1 MRGMSTVDTG
11 DVPTVPQGVL
21 LKWLWN
27 RVKHHKKRI
36 TGIMIALAALVSTT
50 VLQPL
55 LIREL
60 IDKHLVASVDASSS
74 EIMIIGLKY
83 LFLVLLAFFL
93 SWWTTRNL
101 GRLAHE
107 VMYEL
112 RRDLFNNLVR
122 LKVSFFEKTPVGVI
136 VHRVS
141 NDVQAISDLFTQVLT
156 TLISDLFLIA
166 GITYAMIKI
175 APDVA
180 VWVLIPLPIIIAAMP
195 TFCRWVFRLF
205 NIIRNRSTEMI
216 ISLNEILRGLGLL
229 RAFNSEKE
237 ADKKYLDLNQ
247 KTYLAHMDSIKSFS
261 LMDPFISVCFYSSMA
276 ILFLKGIPLINTD
289 SGITIGVLVAMLS
302 YTKSLYQ
309 PMHDIAHKIHLIQSS
324 LAGVGKV
331 HWLMNIDDP
340 DEWNHSKEQIN
351 PWPLKGNFKVE
362 NLVFGYTE
370 DKTVVNGIDF
380 ELNKGKK
387 LAIVGSTGSGKTTL
401 VKLLMAY
408 YSPQKGEI
416 FAGEHSHFDSNLTSW
431 RKGIAFLP
439 QEVTLFN
446 RSILDNIR
454 LHKDVPKSN
463 IEKIIKILGFKERVD
478 SMKDGLETVLAEG
491 GKDLSLGERQLISIA
506 RALVFDPEV
515 LILDEATSSIDPEL
529 ELVVNTAINKLL
541 EGRTAIIIAHRL
553 STVRQADEILV
564 IDQGKIQER
573 GTHEELMKS
582 KGRYYY
588 LIRLQMEN

>member
-1 MRGMSTVDTG
+1 
-11 DVPTVPQGVL
+11 
-21 LKWLWN
+21 
-27 RVKHHKKRI
+27 
-36 TGIMIALAALVSTT
+36 
-50 VLQPL
+50 
-55 LIREL
+55 
-60 IDKHLVASVDASSS
+60 
-74 EIMIIGLKY
+74 
-83 LFLVLLAFFL
+83 
-93 SWWTTRNL
+93 
-101 GRLAHE
+101 
-107 VMYEL
+107 
-112 RRDLFNNLVR
+112 
-122 LKVSFFEKTPVGVI
+122 
-136 VHRVS
+136 
-141 NDVQAISDLFTQVLT
+141 
-156 TLISDLFLIA
+156 
-166 GITYAMIKI
+166 
-175 APDVA
+175 
-180 VWVLIPLPIIIAAMP
+180 
-195 TFCRWVFRLF
+195 
-205 NIIRNRSTEMI
+205 
-216 ISLNEILRGLGLL
+216 
-229 RAFNSEKE
+229 
-237 ADKKYLDLNQ
+237 
-247 KTYLAHMDSIKSFS
+247 
-261 LMDPFISVCFYSSMA
+261 
-276 ILFLKGIPLINTD
+276 
-289 SGITIGVLVAMLS
+289 
-302 YTKSLYQ
+302 
-309 PMHDIAHKIHLIQSS
+309 
-324 LAGVGKV
+324 
-331 HWLMNIDDP
+331 
-340 DEWNHSKEQIN
+340 
-351 PWPLKGNFKVE
+351 
-362 NLVFGYTE
+362 
-370 DKTVVNGIDF
+370 
-380 ELNKGKK
+380 
-387 LAIVGSTGSGKTTL
+387 
-401 VKLLMAY
+401 MAY

>member
-1 MRGMSTVDTG
+1 MSTIDTG
-11 DVPTVPQGVL
+11 DVPAVPQMTL
-21 LKWLWN
+21 LNWLWK
-27 RVKHHKKRI
+27 RVKHHKKKI
-36 TGIMIALAALVSTT
+36 TGVMLALAALVSTT
-50 VLQPL
+50 VFQPL

-60 IDKHLVASVDASSS
+60 IDRHLVAGVDASSS
-74 EIMIIGLKY
+74 EILTIGLKY
-83 LFLVLLAFFL
+83 LMLVLLAFYL
-93 SWWTTRNL
+93 SWWTTRSL

-112 RRDLFNNLVR
+112 RRDLFNRLVG

-136 VHRVS
+136 VHRIS

-156 TLISDLFLIA
+156 TLVSDLFLIV
-166 GITYAMIKI
+166 GVTVAMIKI
-175 APDVA
+175 APSVA
-180 VWVLIPLPIIIAAMP
+180 FWVLIPLPIIVAVMP
-195 TFCRWVFRLF
+195 TFSRWVFKLF
-205 NIIRNRSTEMI
+205 DIIRNRSTEMI

-237 ADKKYLDLNQ
+237 TDEKYLDLNQ
-247 KTYLAHMDSIKSFS
+247 KTYVAHMDSIKSFS
-261 LMDPFISVCFYSSMA
+261 LFDPFVSLCFYSSMA
-276 ILFLKGIPLINTD
+276 TLFLKGIPLVNAD
-289 SGITIGVLVAMLS
+289 SGITVGILIAMLT

-324 LAGVGKV
+324 LAAVGKV
-331 HWLMNIDDP
+331 HWLMNIDEP

-351 PWPLKGNFKVE
+351 PWPLEGDFKAE

-380 ELNKGKK
+380 ALNKGKK
-387 LAIVGSTGSGKTTL
+387 MAIVGSTGSGKTTL

-408 YSPQKGEI
+408 YSPQEGEI
-416 FAGEHSHFDSNLTSW
+416 FAGKHSHFDSNLTSW

-454 LHKDVPKSN
+454 LHKDIPKKN
-463 IEKIIKILGFKERVD
+463 VEKIIKILGFEERMK

-515 LILDEATSSIDPEL
+515 LVLDEATSSIDPEL
-529 ELVVNTAINKLL
+529 ELVVNNAINKLL

-564 IDQGKIQER
+564 IDQGKIEER
-573 GTHEELMKS
+573 GTHEELMKL

>member
-1 MRGMSTVDTG
+1 MRGMSTIDTG
-11 DVPTVPQGVL
+11 DVPVVPQMTL
-21 LKWLWN
+21 LKWLWK
-27 RVKHHKKRI
+27 RVKHHKKKI
-36 TGIMIALAALVSTT
+36 TGVMLALAALVSTT
-50 VLQPL
+50 VFQPL

-60 IDKHLVASVDASSS
+60 IDRHLVAGVDASSS
-74 EIMIIGLKY
+74 EILTIGLKY
-83 LFLVLLAFFL
+83 LALVLSAFYL
-93 SWWTTRNL
+93 SWWTTRSL

-112 RRDLFNNLVR
+112 RRDLFNRLVG

-136 VHRVS
+136 VHRIS

-156 TLISDLFLIA
+156 TLVSDLFLIV
-166 GITYAMIKI
+166 GVTIAMIKI
-175 APDVA
+175 APSVA
-180 VWVLIPLPIIIAAMP
+180 FWVLIPLPIIVAVMP
-195 TFCRWVFRLF
+195 TFSRWVFRLF
-205 NIIRNRSTEMI
+205 DIIRNRSTEMI

-237 ADKKYLDLNQ
+237 TDEKYLDLNQ
-247 KTYLAHMDSIKSFS
+247 KTYVAHMDSIKSFS
-261 LMDPFISVCFYSSMA
+261 LFDPFVSLCFYASMA
-276 ILFLKGIPLINTD
+276 TLFLKGIPLINAD
-289 SGITIGVLVAMLS
+289 SGITVGILIAMLT

-324 LAGVGKV
+324 LAAVGKV
-331 HWLMNIDDP
+331 HWLMNINEP

-351 PWPLKGNFKVE
+351 PWPLEGDFKAE

-370 DKTVVNGIDF
+370 EKTVVNGIDF
-380 ELNKGKK
+380 ALNKGKK
-387 LAIVGSTGSGKTTL
+387 MAIVGSTGSGKTTL

-408 YSPQKGEI
+408 YSPQEGEI
-416 FAGEHSHFDSNLTSW
+416 FAGKHSHFDSNLTSW

-454 LHKDVPKSN
+454 LHKDIPKKN
-463 IEKIIKILGFKERVD
+463 VEKIIKILGFEERMK

-515 LILDEATSSIDPEL
+515 LVLDEATSSIDPEL
-529 ELVVNTAINKLL
+529 ELIVNNAINKLL

-564 IDQGKIQER
+564 IDQGKIEER
-573 GTHEELMKS
+573 GTHEELMKL

>member
-1 MRGMSTVDTG
+1 MRGMSTLDTG
-11 DVPTVPQGVL
+11 DVPAVPQMTL
-21 LKWLWN
+21 LKWLWS
-27 RVKHHKKRI
+27 RVKHHKKKI
-36 TGIMIALAALVSTT
+36 TGVMLALAALVSTT
-50 VLQPL
+50 VFQPL

-60 IDKHLVASVDASSS
+60 IDKHLVAGVNASSS
-74 EIMIIGLKY
+74 EILIIGIKY
-83 LFLVLLAFFL
+83 LALVLLAFYL
-93 SWWTTRNL
+93 SWWTTRSL

-112 RRDLFNNLVR
+112 RRDLFNRLVG
-122 LKVSFFEKTPVGVI
+122 LKVSFFERTPVGVI
-136 VHRVS
+136 VHRIS

-156 TLISDLFLIA
+156 TLVSDLFLIV
-166 GITYAMIKI
+166 GVTVAMIKI
-175 APDVA
+175 APSVA
-180 VWVLIPLPIIIAAMP
+180 LWVLIPLPVIVAVMP
-195 TFCRWVFRLF
+195 TFSRWVFKLF
-205 NIIRNRSTEMI
+205 DIIRNRSTEMI

-237 ADKKYLDLNQ
+237 TDKKYLDLNQ
-247 KTYLAHMDSIKSFS
+247 KTYIAHMDSIKSFS
-261 LMDPFISVCFYSSMA
+261 LFDPFVSLCFYFSMA
-276 ILFLKGIPLINTD
+276 TLFLKGIPLINED
-289 SGITIGVLVAMLS
+289 SGFTIGVLIAMLS

-331 HWLMNIDDP
+331 HWLMSIDEP
-340 DEWNHSKEQIN
+340 DEWNHSQEQVN
-351 PWPLKGNFKVE
+351 PWPLKGDFRAE

-370 DKTVVNGIDF
+370 NKTVVNGIDF
-380 ELNKGKK
+380 NLTKGKK

-408 YSPQKGEI
+408 YSPKKGEI
-416 FAGEHSHFDSNLTSW
+416 FAGKHSHFDASLTSW

-454 LHKDVPKSN
+454 LHKDIPKKN
-463 IEKIIKILGFKERVD
+463 IEKTIKLLGFEDRIKAME
-478 SMKDGLETVLAEG
+478 DGLETILAEG

-515 LILDEATSSIDPEL
+515 LVLDEATSSIDPEL
-529 ELVVNTAINKLL
+529 EIIVNNAINKLL

-564 IDQGKIQER
+564 IDQGKIKER
-573 GTHEELMKS
+573 GTHDELMAL

-588 LIRLQMEN
+588 LIRLQLEN

>member
-1 MRGMSTVDTG
+1 MRGMSTIDTG
-11 DVPTVPQGVL
+11 DVPVVPQMTL
-21 LKWLWN
+21 LKWLWK
-27 RVKHHKKRI
+27 RVKHHKKKI
-36 TGIMIALAALVSTT
+36 TGVMLALAALVSTT
-50 VLQPL
+50 VFQPL

-60 IDKHLVASVDASSS
+60 IDRHLVSGVDASSS
-74 EIMIIGLKY
+74 EILTIGLKY
-83 LFLVLLAFFL
+83 LALVLSAFYL
-93 SWWTTRNL
+93 SWWTTRSL

-112 RRDLFNNLVR
+112 RRDLFNRLVG

-136 VHRVS
+136 VHRIS

-156 TLISDLFLIA
+156 TLVSDLFLIV
-166 GITYAMIKI
+166 GVTIAMIKI
-175 APDVA
+175 APSVA
-180 VWVLIPLPIIIAAMP
+180 FWVLIPLPIIVAVMP
-195 TFCRWVFRLF
+195 TFSRWVFRLF
-205 NIIRNRSTEMI
+205 DIIRNRSTEMI

-237 ADKKYLDLNQ
+237 TDEKYLDLNQ
-247 KTYLAHMDSIKSFS
+247 KTYVAHMDSIKSFS
-261 LMDPFISVCFYSSMA
+261 LFDPFVSLCFYASMA
-276 ILFLKGIPLINTD
+276 TLFLKGIPLINAD
-289 SGITIGVLVAMLS
+289 SGITVGILIAMLT

-324 LAGVGKV
+324 LAAVGKV
-331 HWLMNIDDP
+331 HWLMNINEP
-340 DEWNHSKEQIN
+340 DEWNHSKKQIN
-351 PWPLKGNFKVE
+351 PWPLKGDFKAE

-370 DKTVVNGIDF
+370 EKTVVNGIDF
-380 ELNKGKK
+380 ALNKGKK
-387 LAIVGSTGSGKTTL
+387 MAIVGSTGSGKTTL

-408 YSPQKGEI
+408 YSPQEGEI
-416 FAGEHSHFDSNLTSW
+416 FAGKHSHFDSNLTSW

-454 LHKDVPKSN
+454 LHKDIPKKN
-463 IEKIIKILGFKERVD
+463 VEKIIKILGFEERMK

-515 LILDEATSSIDPEL
+515 LVLDEATSSIDPEL
-529 ELVVNTAINKLL
+529 ELIVNNAINKLL

-564 IDQGKIQER
+564 IDQGKIEER
-573 GTHEELMKS
+573 GTHEELMKL

>member
-1 MRGMSTVDTG
+1 MRGMSTIDTG
-11 DVPTVPQGVL
+11 DVPVVPQMTL
-21 LKWLWN
+21 LKWLWK
-27 RVKHHKKRI
+27 RVKHHKKKI
-36 TGIMIALAALVSTT
+36 TGVMLALAALVSTT
-50 VLQPL
+50 VFQPL

-60 IDKHLVASVDASSS
+60 IDRHLVSGVDASSS
-74 EIMIIGLKY
+74 EILTIGLKY
-83 LFLVLLAFFL
+83 LALVLSAFYL
-93 SWWTTRNL
+93 SWWTTRSL

-112 RRDLFNNLVR
+112 RRDLFNRLVG

-136 VHRVS
+136 VHRIS

-156 TLISDLFLIA
+156 TLVSDLFLIV
-166 GITYAMIKI
+166 GVTIAMIKI
-175 APDVA
+175 APSVA
-180 VWVLIPLPIIIAAMP
+180 FWVLIPLPIIVAVMP
-195 TFCRWVFRLF
+195 TFSRWVFRLF
-205 NIIRNRSTEMI
+205 DIIRNRSTEMI

-237 ADKKYLDLNQ
+237 TDEKYLDLNQ
-247 KTYLAHMDSIKSFS
+247 KTYVAHMDSIKSFS
-261 LMDPFISVCFYSSMA
+261 LFDPFVSLCFYASMA
-276 ILFLKGIPLINTD
+276 TLFLKGIPLINAD
-289 SGITIGVLVAMLS
+289 SGITVGILIAMLT

-324 LAGVGKV
+324 LAAVGKV
-331 HWLMNIDDP
+331 HWLMNINEP

-351 PWPLKGNFKVE
+351 PWPLEGDFKAE

-370 DKTVVNGIDF
+370 EKTVVNGIDF
-380 ELNKGKK
+380 ALNKGKK
-387 LAIVGSTGSGKTTL
+387 MAIVGSTGSGKTTL

-408 YSPQKGEI
+408 YSPQEGEI
-416 FAGEHSHFDSNLTSW
+416 FAGKHSHFDSNLTSW

-454 LHKDVPKSN
+454 LHKDIPKKN
-463 IEKIIKILGFKERVD
+463 VEKIIKILGFEERMK

-515 LILDEATSSIDPEL
+515 LVLDEATSSIDPEL
-529 ELVVNTAINKLL
+529 ELIVNNAINKLL

-564 IDQGKIQER
+564 IDQGKIEER
-573 GTHEELMKS
+573 GTHEELMKL

>member
-1 MRGMSTVDTG
+1 MRGMSTIDTG
-11 DVPTVPQGVL
+11 DVPVVPQMTL
-21 LKWLWN
+21 LKWLWK
-27 RVKHHKKRI
+27 RVKHHKKKI
-36 TGIMIALAALVSTT
+36 TGVMLALAALVSTT
-50 VLQPL
+50 VFQPL

-60 IDKHLVASVDASSS
+60 IDRHLVAGVDASSS
-74 EIMIIGLKY
+74 EILTIGLKY
-83 LFLVLLAFFL
+83 LALVLSAFYL
-93 SWWTTRNL
+93 SWWTTRSL

-112 RRDLFNNLVR
+112 RRDLFNRLVG

-136 VHRVS
+136 VHRIS

-156 TLISDLFLIA
+156 TLVSDLFLIV
-166 GITYAMIKI
+166 GVTIAMIKI
-175 APDVA
+175 APSVA
-180 VWVLIPLPIIIAAMP
+180 FWVLIPLPIIVAVMP
-195 TFCRWVFRLF
+195 TFSRWVFRLF
-205 NIIRNRSTEMI
+205 DIIRNRSTEMI

-237 ADKKYLDLNQ
+237 TDEKYLDLNQ
-247 KTYLAHMDSIKSFS
+247 KTYVAHMDSIKSFS
-261 LMDPFISVCFYSSMA
+261 LFDPFVSLCFYASMA
-276 ILFLKGIPLINTD
+276 TLFLKGIPLINAD
-289 SGITIGVLVAMLS
+289 SGITVGILIAMLT

-324 LAGVGKV
+324 LAAVGKV
-331 HWLMNIDDP
+331 HWLMNINEP
-340 DEWNHSKEQIN
+340 DEWNHSKKQIN
-351 PWPLKGNFKVE
+351 PWPLEGDFKAE

-370 DKTVVNGIDF
+370 EKTVVNGIDF
-380 ELNKGKK
+380 ALNKGKK
-387 LAIVGSTGSGKTTL
+387 MAIVGSTGSGKTTL

-416 FAGEHSHFDSNLTSW
+416 FAGKHSHFDSNLTSW

-454 LHKDVPKSN
+454 LHKDIPKKN
-463 IEKIIKILGFKERVD
+463 VEKIIKILGFEERMK

-515 LILDEATSSIDPEL
+515 LVLDEATSSIDPEL
-529 ELVVNTAINKLL
+529 ELIVNNAINKLL

-564 IDQGKIQER
+564 IDQGKIEER
-573 GTHEELMKS
+573 GTHEELMKL

>member
-1 MRGMSTVDTG
+1 MRGMSTIDTG
-11 DVPTVPQGVL
+11 DVPAVPQMTL
-21 LKWLWN
+21 LNWLWK
-27 RVKHHKKRI
+27 RVKHHKKKI
-36 TGIMIALAALVSTT
+36 TGVMLALAALVSTT
-50 VLQPL
+50 VFQPL

-60 IDKHLVASVDASSS
+60 IDRHLVAGVDASSS
-74 EIMIIGLKY
+74 EILTIGLKY
-83 LFLVLLAFFL
+83 LMLVLLAFYL
-93 SWWTTRNL
+93 SWWTTRSL

-112 RRDLFNNLVR
+112 RRDLFNRLVG

-136 VHRVS
+136 VHRIS

-156 TLISDLFLIA
+156 TLVSDLFLIV
-166 GITYAMIKI
+166 GVTVAMIKI
-175 APDVA
+175 APSVA
-180 VWVLIPLPIIIAAMP
+180 FWVLIPLPIIVAVMP
-195 TFCRWVFRLF
+195 TFSRWVFKLF
-205 NIIRNRSTEMI
+205 DIIRNRSTEMI

-237 ADKKYLDLNQ
+237 TDEKYLDLNQ
-247 KTYLAHMDSIKSFS
+247 KTYVAHMDSIKSFS
-261 LMDPFISVCFYSSMA
+261 LFDPFVSLCFYSSMA
-276 ILFLKGIPLINTD
+276 TLFLKGIPLVNAD
-289 SGITIGVLVAMLS
+289 SGITVGILIAMLT

-324 LAGVGKV
+324 LAAVGKV
-331 HWLMNIDDP
+331 HWLMNIDEP

-351 PWPLKGNFKVE
+351 PWPLEGDFKAE

-380 ELNKGKK
+380 ALNKGKK
-387 LAIVGSTGSGKTTL
+387 MAIVGSTGSGKTTL

-408 YSPQKGEI
+408 YSPQEGEI
-416 FAGEHSHFDSNLTSW
+416 FAGKHSHFDSNLTSW

-454 LHKDVPKSN
+454 LHKDIPKKN
-463 IEKIIKILGFKERVD
+463 VEKIIKILGFEERMK

-515 LILDEATSSIDPEL
+515 LVLDEATSSIDPEL
-529 ELVVNTAINKLL
+529 ELVVNNAINKLL

-564 IDQGKIQER
+564 IDQGKIEER
-573 GTHEELMKS
+573 GTHKELMKL

>member
-1 MRGMSTVDTG
+1 MRGMSTLDTG
-11 DVPTVPQGVL
+11 DVPVVPQMTL
-21 LKWLWN
+21 LKWLWD
-27 RVKHHKKRI
+27 RVKHHKKKI
-36 TGIMIALAALVSTT
+36 IGIIFALVGLVSTT
-50 VLQPL
+50 VFQPL

-60 IDKHLVASVDASSS
+60 IDKHLVVGANASSS
-74 EIMIIGLKY
+74 EILTIGIKY
-83 LFLVLLAFFL
+83 LILVLLAFYL
-93 SWWTTRNL
+93 SWWTTRSL
-101 GRLAHE
+101 GRLANE

-112 RRDLFNNLVR
+112 RRDLFNRLVS

-141 NDVQAISDLFTQVLT
+141 NDVQSISDLFTQVLT
-156 TLISDLFLIA
+156 TLVSDLFLIV
-166 GITYAMIKI
+166 GVTIAMIRI
-175 APDVA
+175 APSVSL
-180 VWVLIPLPIIIAAMP
+180 WVLIPLPIIVAIMP
-195 TFCRWVFRLF
+195 TFSRWVFRLF
-205 NIIRNRSTEMI
+205 DIIRNRSTEMI
-216 ISLNEILRGLGLL
+216 ISLNEILRGLALL

-237 ADKKYLDLNQ
+237 TDEKYFDLNQ
-247 KTYLAHMDSIKSFS
+247 KTYVAHMDSIKSFS
-261 LMDPFISVCFYSSMA
+261 LFDPFVSLCFYFSMA
-276 ILFLKGIPLINTD
+276 ILFLKGIPLINVD
-289 SGITIGVLVAMLS
+289 SGITVGILIAMLS

-331 HWLMNIDDP
+331 HWLMNINDP
-340 DEWNHSKEQIN
+340 DEWNHSEKQIN
-351 PWPLKGNFKVE
+351 PWPLEGSFKSE
-362 NLVFGYTE
+362 NLVFAYTE
-370 DKTVVNGIDF
+370 NKTIIDGIDF

-387 LAIVGSTGSGKTTL
+387 LAIVGSTGAGKSTL

-408 YSPQKGEI
+408 YSPQKGRI
-416 FAGEHSHFDSNLTSW
+416 FAGKHSHFDANLDSW

-454 LHKDVPKSN
+454 LHKDIPKEK
-463 IEKIIKILGFKERVD
+463 IENIIKILGFEDRVN

-515 LILDEATSSIDPEL
+515 LVLDEATSSIDPEL
-529 ELVVNTAINKLL
+529 ELIVNKAINKLL
-541 EGRTAIIIAHRL
+541 QGRTGIIIAHRL

-564 IDQGKIQER
+564 VDQGKIKER
-573 GTHEELMKS
+573 GTHDQLMKK
-582 KGRYYY
+582 KGQYYY

>member
-1 MRGMSTVDTG
+1 MRGMSTIDTG
-11 DVPTVPQGVL
+11 DVPVVPQMTL
-21 LKWLWN
+21 LKWLWK
-27 RVKHHKKRI
+27 RVKHHKKKI
-36 TGIMIALAALVSTT
+36 TGVMLALAALVSTT
-50 VLQPL
+50 VFQPL

-60 IDKHLVASVDASSS
+60 IDRHLVAGVDASSS
-74 EIMIIGLKY
+74 EILTIGLKY
-83 LFLVLLAFFL
+83 LALVLSAFYL
-93 SWWTTRNL
+93 SWWTTRSL

-112 RRDLFNNLVR
+112 RRDLFNRLVG

-136 VHRVS
+136 VHRIS

-156 TLISDLFLIA
+156 TLVSDLFLIV
-166 GITYAMIKI
+166 GVTIAMIKI
-175 APDVA
+175 APSVA
-180 VWVLIPLPIIIAAMP
+180 FWVLIPLPIIVAVMP
-195 TFCRWVFRLF
+195 TFSRWVFRLF
-205 NIIRNRSTEMI
+205 DIIRNRSTEMI

-237 ADKKYLDLNQ
+237 TDEKYLDLNQ
-247 KTYLAHMDSIKSFS
+247 KTYVAHMDSIKSFS
-261 LMDPFISVCFYSSMA
+261 LFDPFVSLCFYASMA
-276 ILFLKGIPLINTD
+276 TLFLKGIPLINAD
-289 SGITIGVLVAMLS
+289 SGITVGILIAMLT

-324 LAGVGKV
+324 LAAVGKV
-331 HWLMNIDDP
+331 HWLMNINEP

-351 PWPLKGNFKVE
+351 PWPLEGDFKAE

-370 DKTVVNGIDF
+370 EKTVVNGIDF
-380 ELNKGKK
+380 ALNKGKK
-387 LAIVGSTGSGKTTL
+387 MAIVGSTGSGKTTL

-408 YSPQKGEI
+408 YSPQEGEI
-416 FAGEHSHFDSNLTSW
+416 FAGKHSHFDSNLTSW

-454 LHKDVPKSN
+454 LHKDIPKKN
-463 IEKIIKILGFKERVD
+463 VEKIIKILGFEERMK

-515 LILDEATSSIDPEL
+515 LVLDEATSSIDPEL
-529 ELVVNTAINKLL
+529 ELIVNNAINKLL

-564 IDQGKIQER
+564 IDQGKIKER
-573 GTHEELMKS
+573 GTHEQLMKL

>member
-1 MRGMSTVDTG
+1 MRGMSTIDTG
-11 DVPTVPQGVL
+11 DVPAVPQMTL
-21 LKWLWN
+21 LNWLWK
-27 RVKHHKKRI
+27 RVKHHKKKI
-36 TGIMIALAALVSTT
+36 TGVMLALAALVSTT
-50 VLQPL
+50 VFQPL

-60 IDKHLVASVDASSS
+60 IDRHLVAGVDASSS
-74 EIMIIGLKY
+74 EILTIGLKY
-83 LFLVLLAFFL
+83 LMLVLLAFYL
-93 SWWTTRNL
+93 SWWTTRSL

-112 RRDLFNNLVR
+112 RRDLFNRLVG

-136 VHRVS
+136 VHRIS

-156 TLISDLFLIA
+156 TLVSDLFLIV
-166 GITYAMIKI
+166 GVTVAMIKI
-175 APDVA
+175 APSVA
-180 VWVLIPLPIIIAAMP
+180 FWVLIPLPIIVAVMP
-195 TFCRWVFRLF
+195 TFSRWVFKLF
-205 NIIRNRSTEMI
+205 DIIRNRSTEMI

-237 ADKKYLDLNQ
+237 TDEKYLDLNQ
-247 KTYLAHMDSIKSFS
+247 KTYVAHMDSIKSFS
-261 LMDPFISVCFYSSMA
+261 LFDPFVSLCFYSSMA
-276 ILFLKGIPLINTD
+276 TLFLKGIPLVNAD
-289 SGITIGVLVAMLS
+289 SGITVGILIAMLT

-324 LAGVGKV
+324 LAAVGKV
-331 HWLMNIDDP
+331 HWLMNIDEP

-351 PWPLKGNFKVE
+351 PWPLEGDFKAE

-380 ELNKGKK
+380 ALNKGKK
-387 LAIVGSTGSGKTTL
+387 MAIVGSTGSGKTTL

-408 YSPQKGEI
+408 YSPQEGEI
-416 FAGEHSHFDSNLTSW
+416 FAGKHSHFDSNLTSW

-454 LHKDVPKSN
+454 LHKDIPKKN
-463 IEKIIKILGFKERVD
+463 VEKIIKILGFEERMK

-515 LILDEATSSIDPEL
+515 LVLDEATSSIDPEL
-529 ELVVNTAINKLL
+529 ELVVNNAINKLL

-564 IDQGKIQER
+564 IDQGKIEER
-573 GTHEELMKS
+573 GTHEELMKL

>member
-1 MRGMSTVDTG
+1 MRGMSTIDTG
-11 DVPTVPQGVL
+11 DVPVVPQMTL
-21 LKWLWN
+21 LKWLWK
-27 RVKHHKKRI
+27 RVKHHKKKI
-36 TGIMIALAALVSTT
+36 TGVMLALAALVSTT
-50 VLQPL
+50 VFQPL

-60 IDKHLVASVDASSS
+60 IDRHLVAGVDASSS
-74 EIMIIGLKY
+74 EILTIGLKY
-83 LFLVLLAFFL
+83 LALVLSAFYL
-93 SWWTTRNL
+93 SWWTTRSL

-112 RRDLFNNLVR
+112 RRDLFNRLVG

-136 VHRVS
+136 VHRIS

-156 TLISDLFLIA
+156 TFVSDLFLIV
-166 GITYAMIKI
+166 GVTIAMIKI
-175 APDVA
+175 APSVA
-180 VWVLIPLPIIIAAMP
+180 FWVLIPLPIIVAVMP
-195 TFCRWVFRLF
+195 TFSRWVFRLF
-205 NIIRNRSTEMI
+205 DIIRNRSTEMI

-237 ADKKYLDLNQ
+237 TDEKYLDLNQ
-247 KTYLAHMDSIKSFS
+247 KTYVAHMDSIKSFS
-261 LMDPFISVCFYSSMA
+261 LFDPFVSLCFYASMA
-276 ILFLKGIPLINTD
+276 TLFLKGIPLINAD
-289 SGITIGVLVAMLS
+289 SGITVGILIAMLT

-324 LAGVGKV
+324 LAAVGKV
-331 HWLMNIDDP
+331 HWLMNINEP

-351 PWPLKGNFKVE
+351 PWPLEGDFKAE

-370 DKTVVNGIDF
+370 EKTVVNGIDF
-380 ELNKGKK
+380 ALNKGKK
-387 LAIVGSTGSGKTTL
+387 MAIVGSTGSGKTTL

-416 FAGEHSHFDSNLTSW
+416 FAGKHSHFDSNLTSW

-454 LHKDVPKSN
+454 LHKDIPKKN
-463 IEKIIKILGFKERVD
+463 VEKIIKILGFEERMK

-515 LILDEATSSIDPEL
+515 LVLDEATSSIDPEL
-529 ELVVNTAINKLL
+529 ELIVNNAINKLL

-564 IDQGKIQER
+564 IDQGKIKER
-573 GTHEELMKS
+573 GTHEQLMKL